1 MKQKWL
7 VLFLLLGAALGVL
20 AGCTTR
26 TTVTVAPTGEEASG
40 PPVPTKAPQNPT
52 APQANT
58 VPPADTTP
66 SQPVTAGPTETP
78 PPLPPAMAGPVFT
91 VQGTLENGISWGTT
105 ADGNYFKG
113 DPKAP
118 LVMFEFSD
126 FQ

>member
-1 MKQKWL
+1 MKQRWL
-7 VLFLLLGAALGVL
+7 ILLLFLGVVLSLL

-26 TTVTVAPTGEEASG
+26 VTPSTGDPAGPSAPTA
-40 PPVPTKAPQNPT
+40 APT
-52 APQANT
+52 APSAN
-58 VPPADTTP
+58 AAP
-66 SQPVTAGPTETP
+66 SQPVAAGPTETP

-91 VQGTLENGISWGTT
+91 VQGTLESGIPWGTT